1 MYPKAAS
8 SAPHATPDVG
18 NGQAPVLPELDSLP
32 AVKELLG
39 TMRARL
45 EALNGMDAER
55 IHAK

>member
-1 MYPKAAS
+1 MADDKA
-8 SAPHATPDVG
+8 SAEQSG
-18 NGQAPVLPELDSLP
+18 LDSLP
-32 AVKELLG
+32 VVKELLG